1 MRWFR
6 FFYGAA
12 LAIFTAFI
20 LLDTFVL
27 REIYTVTATETEAP
41 VIQKMPEEAAD
52 PALVVKTETRYQ
64 DENITITLSEF
75 RQNDSTIYAAD
86 VRIASP
92 EYLKTAFAEN
102 AYGKNV
108 TQKTSEIA
116 QANQAILAINGDFYG
131 SRERGYVLRDGV
143 LFRETTSRAQ
153 EDLVIWEDGSFS
165 VITEE
170 EITAGEL
177 LESGAR
183 QILSFGPALIRDGA
197 ICVTAEDEV
206 GKAKANNPRT
216 AIGIIEPLHYLLVV
230 ADGRTEESEGLSL
243 LELAECMQSLG
254 AELAYNL
261 DGGGSSTMYFNGNVV
276 NRPTSSGKSIKER
289 KVSDIVYIGY

>member
-27 REIYTVTATETEAP
+27 REIYTITATETEAP

-64 DENITITLSEF
+64 DENISITLSEF

-177 LESGAR
+177 LENGAR

-216 AIGIIEPLHYLLVV
+216 AIGIIEPLHYLFVV

-276 NRPTSSGKSIKER
+276 NQPTSSGKSIKER

>member
-27 REIYTVTATETEAP
+27 REIYTITVTETEAP
-41 VIQKMPEEAAD
+41 VIQKTPEEAAD
-52 PALVVKTETRYQ
+52 PALVVKTKTRYQ

-177 LESGAR
+177 LENGAR

-216 AIGIIEPLHYLLVV
+216 AIGIIEPLHYLFVV

>member
-27 REIYTVTATETEAP
+27 REIYTITATETEAP
-41 VIQKMPEEAAD
+41 VIQKTPEEAAD

-216 AIGIIEPLHYLLVV
+216 AIGIIEPLHYLFVV

>member
-41 VIQKMPEEAAD
+41 VIQKTPEEAAD

-64 DENITITLSEF
+64 DENISITLSEF

-216 AIGIIEPLHYLLVV
+216 AIGIIEPLHYLFVV

-276 NRPTSSGKSIKER
+276 NQPTSSGKSIKER